1 MNVHKLVPRRIN
13 DVIAGSCNQISIW
26 DNGAARVIKLGYVDT
41 RSHALAQNITLTAED
56 RNHSWN
62 SEAWIAALVA
72 PWRINLACCAAAV
85 DQV

>member
-13 DVIAGSCNQISIW
+13 DVIAQTGNQIPVC
-26 DNGAARVIKLGYVDT
+26 NNRYARVIKLGYVNAS
-41 RSHALAQNITLTAED
+41 SHALAQHIALTTED

-62 SEAWIAALVA
+62 SEAWMAALVA

>member
-13 DVIAGSCNQISIW
+13 NVIASSCNQIAVW
-26 DNGAARVIKLGYVDT
+26 DNGAARVIKLGYVNASSRT
-41 RSHALAQNITLTAED
+41 LAQHITLTAKD